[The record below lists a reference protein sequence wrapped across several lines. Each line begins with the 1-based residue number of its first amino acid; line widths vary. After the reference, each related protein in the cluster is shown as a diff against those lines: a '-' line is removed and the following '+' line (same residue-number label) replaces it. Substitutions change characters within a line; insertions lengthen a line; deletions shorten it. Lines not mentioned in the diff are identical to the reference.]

1 MSLRHVLYRPGRI
14 FLVALAAAVAVTFFG
29 GGQAPAK
36 EGTVL
41 VKLETSLGEIVVELY
56 PDKAPLTCE
65 NFIGYVKSGFYDGTI
80 FHRVVPGFVIQGG
93 GLTPKMEQ
101 KKTNRPVKNEADNG
115 LVNEPYTLSMART
128 QDPHSAT
135 SQFFVNLAANAFL
148 DHRSKT
154 PEGWGYAVFAKVVQG
169 QEVVDKI
176 GAVATGN
183 RGPYADVPK
192 ETVTILKAALEDGK
206 N

>member
-1 MSLRHVLYRPGRI
+1 MNHGHVLHRLGR
-14 FLVALAAAVAVTFFG
+14 FLGLTLIAALAVLTVG
-29 GGQAPAK
+29 WGEAPAK

-41 VKLETSLGEIVVELY
+41 VNLETSLGPIKVELY
-56 PDKAPLTCE
+56 PDKAPQTCE
-65 NFIGYVKSGFYDGTI
+65 NFINYVKSGFYDGTI

-93 GLTPKMEQ
+93 GLTPKMEE
-101 KKTNRPVKNEADNG
+101 KKTTKPIKNEADNG
-115 LVNEPYTLSMART
+115 LANEPYTLSMART

-183 RGPYADVPK
+183 RGPYSDVPK
-192 ETVTILKAALEDGK
+192 ETVTIIKATLEETK
-206 N
+206 E